1 MNICKYFT
9 EHKSAPTLNIIS
21 QIVSMN
27 REVSALLEDIKDC
40 AEGVEPEIVLEQF
53 ENYLRQ
59 VKFQKTYKEI
69 GELYAK
75 QDRDKALKLLQSF
88 AEWQNDF
95 SLRQNSFVDVIET
108 FESRFRRNR
117 EKHNQE
123 SKLKPITRF
132 YIDGLD
138 EMNGGRDLRTQLTCF
153 LAPTGVGK
161 SHAARWIGKCA
172 SQIDGLKDRLDEI
185 NIVEIIKHQSVL
197 KLEKMGNLTPMFEEF
212 FVAVKDLSKKFDPN
226 VDLTGNKWLFLY
238 LSQTLDKKTMYSFLF
253 SDIKNKPQKV
263 SLNLNLSTMFLPE
276 FEDFVKRIE
285 EDGQKIVVEVQVM
298 DILNNLAAYF
308 DAKELLHQEG
318 HQILIDAASIEML
331 QVLNVK
337 KLEPDYIKIFWH
349 TLMEEYE
356 GNALGVKQMLED
368 IGVDKI
374 ILAKCLDEKALRWG
388 IKNGIRAFQGP
399 YMDLAEV
406 ALIKSKCPNGKVCTT
421 EECLQRRKLIAGA
434 FRDQCLHKDFLEKET
449 N

>member
-1 MNICKYFT
+1 MVGLARFETEKY
-9 EHKSAPTLNIIS
+9 
-21 QIVSMN
+21 
-27 REVSALLEDIKDC
+27 LLEM
-40 AEGVEPEIVLEQF
+40 LE
-53 ENYLRQ
+53 R
-59 VKFQKTYKEI
+59 I
-69 GELYAK
+69 
-75 QDRDKALKLLQSF
+75 S
-88 AEWQNDF
+88 
-95 SLRQNSFVDVIET
+95 
-108 FESRFRRNR
+108 RNR
-117 EKHNQE
+117 SGYRVLYVNV
-123 SKLKPITRF
+123 SKLKPKNRHPRF
-132 YIDGLD
+132 VKIIAKLFDDLVAIA
-138 EMNGGRDLRTQLTCF
+138 NGSMFVLSNGDF
-153 LAPTGVGK
+153 AIVGK
-161 SHAARWIGKCA
+161 NITEKTVAEAVDKLRRGLVTDPIWTAHSSSEFTKLYEPEEFEDLVKRIEELLLMSKPVDLLAYRYPVDA

-331 QVLNVK
+331 QALNVK

>member
-1 MNICKYFT
+1 MAKEDNVLTEDFLFELYYACFTYDYVCNLVCEYMQKSYLPGRDFQALHGYICKYFT

-153 LAPTGVGK
+153 WLQQVWVKVMQP
-161 SHAARWIGKCA
+161 
-172 SQIDGLKDRLDEI
+172 DGL
-185 NIVEIIKHQSVL
+185 
-197 KLEKMGNLTPMFEEF
+197 
-212 FVAVKDLSKKFDPN
+212 AN
-226 VDLTGNKWLFLY
+226 V
-238 LSQTLDKKTMYSFLF
+238 
-253 SDIKNKPQKV
+253 
-263 SLNLNLSTMFLPE
+263 
-276 FEDFVKRIE
+276 
-285 EDGQKIVVEVQVM
+285 
-298 DILNNLAAYF
+298 
-308 DAKELLHQEG
+308 
-318 HQILIDAASIEML
+318 
-331 QVLNVK
+331 
-337 KLEPDYIKIFWH
+337 
-349 TLMEEYE
+349 
-356 GNALGVKQMLED
+356 
-368 IGVDKI
+368 
-374 ILAKCLDEKALRWG
+374 
-388 IKNGIRAFQGP
+388 
-399 YMDLAEV
+399 
-406 ALIKSKCPNGKVCTT
+406 
-421 EECLQRRKLIAGA
+421 
-434 FRDQCLHKDFLEKET
+434 LHKLT
-449 N
+449 V

>member
-1 MNICKYFT
+1 MVGLARFETEKY
-9 EHKSAPTLNIIS
+9 
-21 QIVSMN
+21 
-27 REVSALLEDIKDC
+27 LLEM
-40 AEGVEPEIVLEQF
+40 LE
-53 ENYLRQ
+53 R
-59 VKFQKTYKEI
+59 I
-69 GELYAK
+69 
-75 QDRDKALKLLQSF
+75 S
-88 AEWQNDF
+88 
-95 SLRQNSFVDVIET
+95 
-108 FESRFRRNR
+108 RNR
-117 EKHNQE
+117 SGYRVLYVNV
-123 SKLKPITRF
+123 SKLKPKNRHPRF
-132 YIDGLD
+132 VKIIAKLFDDLVAIA
-138 EMNGGRDLRTQLTCF
+138 NGSMFVLSNGDF
-153 LAPTGVGK
+153 AIVGK
-161 SHAARWIGKCA
+161 NITEKTVAEAVDKLRRGLVTDPIWTAHSSSEFTKLYEPEEFEDLVKRIEELLQMSKPVDLLAYRYPVDA
-172 SQIDGLKDRLDEI
+172 SQIDGLKAHLDEI

-197 KLEKMGNLTPMFEEF
+197 KLDNFGKLTLMFEEF
-212 FVAVKDLSKKFDPN
+212 FVAVKDLSKKFDSN
-226 VDLTGNKWLFLY
+226 IDLTGNKWLFLY

-285 EDGQKIVVEVQVM
+285 EDGQKIVAEVQVM

-308 DAKELLHQEG
+308 DAKELLHQRG

-331 QVLNVK
+331 QALNVK

-349 TLMEEYE
+349 ALMEEYE
-356 GNALGVKQMLED
+356 DNALDVKQMLED

-406 ALIKSKCPNGKVCTT
+406 ALIKSKCPNGKVCMT

>member
-1 MNICKYFT
+1 MVGLARFETEKY
-9 EHKSAPTLNIIS
+9 
-21 QIVSMN
+21 
-27 REVSALLEDIKDC
+27 LLEM
-40 AEGVEPEIVLEQF
+40 LE
-53 ENYLRQ
+53 R
-59 VKFQKTYKEI
+59 I
-69 GELYAK
+69 
-75 QDRDKALKLLQSF
+75 S
-88 AEWQNDF
+88 
-95 SLRQNSFVDVIET
+95 
-108 FESRFRRNR
+108 RNR
-117 EKHNQE
+117 SGYRVLYVNV
-123 SKLKPITRF
+123 SKLKPKNRHPRF
-132 YIDGLD
+132 VKIIAKLFDDLVAIASGSMFVLS
-138 EMNGGRDLRTQLTCF
+138 NGDF
-153 LAPTGVGK
+153 AIVGK
-161 SHAARWIGKCA
+161 NITEKTVAEAVDKLRRGLVTDPIWTAHSSSEFTKLYEPEEFEDLVKRIEELLLMSKPVDLLAYRYPVDA